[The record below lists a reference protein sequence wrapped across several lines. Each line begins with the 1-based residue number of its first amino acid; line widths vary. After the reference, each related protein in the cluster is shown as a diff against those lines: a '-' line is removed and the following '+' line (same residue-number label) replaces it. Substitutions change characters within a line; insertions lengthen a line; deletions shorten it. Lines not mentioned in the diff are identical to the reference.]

1 MHELSVCQSIISQVL
16 QIAKQNDAHKVSK
29 IDLAIGPLAGV
40 DFQLL
45 QHAFP
50 LASVG
55 TIAENAELTTQ
66 NLPLKIRC
74 LTCFMESDAQP
85 NRLLCAHCG
94 DWHTQVISGD
104 EMLIR
109 SIELDTQENP
119 NQEGISY
126 V

>member
-16 QIAKQNDAHKVSK
+16 QVAKQNHAHQVAK
-29 IDLAIGPLAGV
+29 IELAIGPLAGV

-50 LASVG
+50 LASAG
-55 TIAENAELTTQ
+55 TIAEHAELMAEH
-66 NLPLKIRC
+66 LPLKVRC
-74 LTCFMESDAQP
+74 LSCFMESDAEP
-85 NRLLCAHCG
+85 NRLLCGHCG
-94 DWHTQVISGD
+94 DWHTQIISGD

-109 SIELDTQENP
+109 SIELDTEENT
-119 NQEGISY
+119 NQEDMNY